1 VGRVKRGEERRVEG
15 GRKLRE
21 TRDTGMVK
29 VEIEM
34 IWDGIS
40 SLAVDALVGQRN
52 SFPECR

>member
-1 VGRVKRGEERRVEG
+1 VKRGEERRVEG

-29 VEIEM
+29 GEIEM

-52 SFPECR
+52 RSPECR

>member
-21 TRDTGMVK
+21 TKNTGMVK
-29 VEIEM
+29 GEMEM
-34 IWDGIS
+34 IWDKIS

-52 SFPECR
+52 RSPECR